1 MTDTTLNLIIVLT
14 PLIAILAT
22 ISYILISQI
31 VEVLQDHFKTLSFN
45 NHYQTQQ
52 RMILCKQAHN
62 AGILAGKYYSK
73 EYKQA
78 YSIVMGY

>member
-1 MTDTTLNLIIVLT
+1 MTDTTLNILIVLT
-14 PLIAILAT
+14 PLIAILVT
-22 ISYILISQI
+22 ISYVLISQI
-31 VEVLQDHFKTLSFN
+31 VEVLQDHCKTLSFN

-52 RMILCKQAHN
+52 KEILCKQAHN
-62 AGILAGKYYSK
+62 AGLESGKYYSK